1 MAFLSLQEFHNHKT
15 LPGEAIPLYL
25 FAFKQLL
32 GQPMAGLAKE
42 SCDQLLIHQ
51 FSVHR
56 ITEVHEPTVTSYR

>member
-1 MAFLSLQEFHNHKT
+1 MAFSSLQEFHNHKT
-15 LPGEAIPLYL
+15 LPGEVIPLYL
-25 FAFKQLL
+25 SELKQSL

-42 SCDQLLIHQ
+42 SCDQPLIHQ